1 MRASVRHPLEEI
13 QLADLIA
20 SSGDLADSRNLLQ
33 PAPESVFDPTF
44 VLPPHTA
51 SDFVTADYR
60 WTDTAG
66 TSSGNTTLALG
77 ATGGVVTWSVAG
89 AGLSNQAG
97 GSFFTGSTVDMGS
110 FIQTLRQ
117 HFGARVQYQ
126 NSESRPIGG
135 KYRYR
140 GTTFGIDGGE
150 MSMWIGIVNEEV
162 PLSDH
167 YHFMIASKETRLS
180 EPVPQPRAT
189 ADWKWAHW
197 SGLGRV
203 VRPLSPEQYEEL
215 LGRLLLP

>member
-20 SSGDLADSRNLLQ
+20 SSGDLADSQDQLQ

-110 FIQTLRQ
+110 FLPFDYQAVLRQ
-117 HFGARVQYQ
+117 AFDAWAAAANIEFIQIADQGGNIGVGTVATIRVA
-126 NSESRPIGG
+126 GG
-135 KYRYR
+135 
-140 GTTFGIDGGE
+140 FIDGQSG
-150 MSMWIGIVNEEV
+150 SNV
-162 PLSDH
+162 L
-167 YHFMIASKETRLS
+167 ASAYFPFNNS
-180 EPVPQPRAT
+180 IFPYAGDVVF
-189 ADWKWAHW
+189 D
-197 SGLGRV
+197 SGNTGF
-203 VRPLSPEQYEEL
+203 L
-215 LGRLLLP
+215 LQHQQLLPDRAARDRPYARAGP